1 MNRAS
6 KHPPPTIKPPPA
18 RWASLGITVLKKIAE
33 KKDDALRRE
42 ILEIS
47 RSRYGQDAKTLQI
60 DAVVNL
66 VRGRNTFL
74 LAGTG
79 YGKSRIPELYFRT
92 LPISE
97 KPVIIVLNPLDS
109 LGDNQV
115 LEKKAA
121 KFTAINLT
129 SLTFNKDEAEL
140 IADGFYNF
148 VYLSPEIFLNSKLWD
163 MVYFSDRFQQRLGL
177 VVLDKAHMVYKWGIV
192 EKTRGRKR
200 SSALGRHEDR
210 GIFRPSYG
218 NLGGHLMTRNNMPM
232 LLMSATCR
240 PVAIQAIKKSLKLSD
255 HTLWMLNG
263 ELTRPG
269 IRFIRVTMESS
280 LRSCE
285 DLLGVY
291 APKITTP
298 DAKVV
303 PTIIYSGSRHRTM
316 KVLDVLDRAR
326 GAPDSANN
334 SESTFA
340 RRFHSITGDLCKIDV
355 ANDFAEGK
363 FPIVSATMALGLG
376 QNWSRVRSV
385 IHMGRGDPAAICQM
399 LGRCGRDGR
408 PGVAIMFVEK
418 TRIGGK
424 NLVHQIVDGVE
435 QSDDDRMDALA
446 ITPVCLR
453 IAFALDTKLGYIP
466 MSITDQGYQNEKA
479 REVREGFPQCRCSNC
494 MPMEANTFIE
504 NMNLMTVDNV
514 DRMITTDMNV
524 YETGASVL
532 KLPKPKTRAPRVSKK
547 RALAYPEDLR
557 IYKKRMRETVDQLH
571 QDEHGE
577 NAFFTGSQLFQDK
590 KIDLIAHHADN
601 LRSIKDI
608 RVLIG
613 GETIKGQLDAL
624 LDLTHTFQ
632 LRQKPV
638 AIPKKTG
645 SSLRADAATE
655 ALVNRSQK
663 DGPGGFAPRRSVRKK
678 LD

>member
-1 MNRAS
+1 
-6 KHPPPTIKPPPA
+6 
-18 RWASLGITVLKKIAE
+18 
-33 KKDDALRRE
+33 
-42 ILEIS
+42 
-47 RSRYGQDAKTLQI
+47 
-60 DAVVNL
+60 
-66 VRGRNTFL
+66 
-74 LAGTG
+74 
-79 YGKSRIPELYFRT
+79 
-92 LPISE
+92 
-97 KPVIIVLNPLDS
+97 
-109 LGDNQV
+109 
-115 LEKKAA
+115 
-121 KFTAINLT
+121 
-129 SLTFNKDEAEL
+129 
-140 IADGFYNF
+140 
-148 VYLSPEIFLNSKLWD
+148 
-163 MVYFSDRFQQRLGL
+163 
-177 VVLDKAHMVYKWGIV
+177 
-192 EKTRGRKR
+192 
-200 SSALGRHEDR
+200 
-210 GIFRPSYG
+210 
-218 NLGGHLMTRNNMPM
+218 
-232 LLMSATCR
+232 
-240 PVAIQAIKKSLKLSD
+240 
-255 HTLWMLNG
+255 
-263 ELTRPG
+263 
-269 IRFIRVTMESS
+269 
-280 LRSCE
+280 
-285 DLLGVY
+285 
-291 APKITTP
+291 
-298 DAKVV
+298 
-303 PTIIYSGSRHRTM
+303 
-316 KVLDVLDRAR
+316 
-326 GAPDSANN
+326 
-334 SESTFA
+334 
-340 RRFHSITGDLCKIDV
+340 
-355 ANDFAEGK
+355 
-363 FPIVSATMALGLG
+363 
-376 QNWSRVRSV
+376 
-385 IHMGRGDPAAICQM
+385 
-399 LGRCGRDGR
+399 
-408 PGVAIMFVEK
+408 
-418 TRIGGK
+418 
-424 NLVHQIVDGVE
+424 
-435 QSDDDRMDALA
+435 
-446 ITPVCLR
+446 
-453 IAFALDTKLGYIP
+453 